1 MKKALITGIAGQ
13 DGSYLCDLL
22 LSKGY
27 AVHGVDLN
35 VVIQNPDRYLGRLQP
50 VLDRLVL
57 HSTSMDDPHDVLA
70 LIEAVRP
77 DECYHMAAQSFV
89 IRSFVD
95 EFSTLNTNIS
105 GTHHLLAA
113 LHEKAPQCRF
123 FFAASSEIFGDA
135 KKTPQNE
142 NTPICPR
149 NPYGISKLT
158 GYFLTRYYREDK
170 KMHASSGILYN
181 HESPR
186 RGFDFV
192 TRKITKTVAEI
203 KYGRAKELRLGNLE
217 ARRDWGFAADYVQA
231 MWRMLQQDNPDDYVI
246 ATGETHSVREF
257 VEKAFARADLDWKRY
272 VVVDQE
278 LYRPTEPC
286 ELCGDSTKARTT
298 LSWQPTVEF
307 DDLVAMMVDE
317 DLRLQRCQP

>member
-1 MKKALITGIAGQ
+1 VRKAFITGIAGQ

-27 AVHGVDLN
+27 AVHGVDHAM
-35 VVIQNPDRYLGRLQP
+35 VIQNPDQYLGRLRS
-50 VLDRLVL
+50 VLDRIHI
-57 HSTSMDDPHDVLA
+57 HSAAMEDFAGLLD
-70 LIEAVRP
+70 LIGAVRP

-113 LHEKAPQCRF
+113 LQERVPHCRF
-123 FFAASSEIFGDA
+123 FFAASSEMFGDA
-135 KKTPQNE
+135 KQTPQNE
-142 NTPICPR
+142 DTPFCPR
-149 NPYGISKLT
+149 NPYGVSKLT
-158 GYFLTRYYREDK
+158 GYFLARYYRKDK

-186 RGFDFV
+186 RGFEFV

-203 KYGRAKELRLGNLE
+203 KYGRAKELRLGNLDT
-217 ARRDWGFAADYVQA
+217 RRDWGFAADYVQA
-231 MWRMLQQDNPDDYVI
+231 MWRMLQQDEPDDYVI

-257 VEKAFARADLDWKRY
+257 VEKAFARADLDWKQY
-272 VVVDQE
+272 VIVDE
-278 LYRPTEPC
+278 RLYRPSEIC
-286 ELCGDSTKARTT
+286 VLCGDSTKVRTT
-298 LSWQPTVEF
+298 LSWQPTVSF
-307 DDLVAMMVDE
+307 DQLVTMMVDE
-317 DLRLQRCQP
+317 DLRLQRC

>member
-35 VVIQNPDRYLGRLQP
+35 VVIQNPDQYLGRLRSILDRIHLHSASMEDFAG
-50 VLDRLVL
+50 VLD
-57 HSTSMDDPHDVLA
+57 
-70 LIEAVRP
+70 LIDAVRP

-113 LHEKAPQCRF
+113 LQERAPQCRF
-123 FFAASSEIFGDA
+123 FFAASSEMFGDV
-135 KKTPQNE
+135 KQTPQNE
-142 NTPICPR
+142 NTPFCPR

-170 KMHASSGILYN
+170 KMHTSSGILYN

-186 RGFDFV
+186 RGFEFV
-192 TRKITKTVAEI
+192 TRKITKTVADI
-203 KYGRAKELRLGNLE
+203 KYGRTKELRLGNLE
-217 ARRDWGFAADYVQA
+217 TRRDWGFAADYVQA
-231 MWRMLQQDNPDDYVI
+231 MWRMLQQDKPDDYVI

-257 VEKAFARADLDWKRY
+257 VEKAFTRAGLDWKQY
-272 VVVDQE
+272 VVVDEQ
-278 LYRPTEPC
+278 LYRPSEIC
-286 ELCGDSTKARTT
+286 ELCGDSTKVRTT
-298 LSWQPTVEF
+298 LSWQPTISF
-307 DDLVAMMVDE
+307 DQLVAMMVDE
-317 DLRLQRCQP
+317 DLRLQRC